1 MKQYRCGL
9 IARDIHNSITP
20 SVYEVYARD
29 IGMEIDFSLFNIE
42 PEQLK
47 GQVDFCRAHLDG
59 FNVTMPYK
67 QKLLEFVDEADDSA
81 LKCGSTFFGSCM
93 SKCFF
98 NVICCQ
104 KLLYRFIYVQP
115 PGIMAGICFT
125 SHSMNLTFN
134 KKFVIV

>member
-81 LKCGSTFFGSCM
+81 LKCGSTNTVLVREGRLIAYNS
-93 SKCFF
+93 
-98 NVICCQ
+98 
-104 KLLYRFIYVQP
+104 
-115 PGIMAGICFT
+115 AGWGL
-125 SHSMNLTFN
+125 MKAL
-134 KKFVIV
+134 

>member
-1 MKQYRCGL
+1 MQNEAISLRADC
-9 IARDIHNSITP
+9 RDIHNSITP

-67 QKLLEFVDEADDSA
+67 QKLLES
-81 LKCGSTFFGSCM
+81 STKRM
-93 SKCFF
+93 
-98 NVICCQ
+98 I
-104 KLLYRFIYVQP
+104 RR
-115 PGIMAGICFT
+115 
-125 SHSMNLTFN
+125 
-134 KKFVIV
+134 